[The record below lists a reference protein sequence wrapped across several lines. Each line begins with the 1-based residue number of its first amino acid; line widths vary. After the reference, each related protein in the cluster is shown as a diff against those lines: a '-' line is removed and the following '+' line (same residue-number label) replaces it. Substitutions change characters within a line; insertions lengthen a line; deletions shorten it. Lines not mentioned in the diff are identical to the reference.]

1 MAKTIK
7 TLKFAQKVNK
17 VFIIP
22 NNLGMYFIGVW
33 ATCFLLSVGYASN
46 LLLFMAIL
54 QFALFFWWMIT
65 AHADTS
71 QFKIQSITCESFH
84 AKSQADLRVHWS
96 NPDLSKELRVLNL
109 MNDKNEKFTVSLANP
124 PKLQMQQRG
133 IYHFKKIEI
142 GLTTG
147 FWLFKTWKYVPINMA
162 VTIYPEAIKS
172 PYDLKQN
179 VTLVQDSSEIK
190 QLHTQAVELDLQRDA
205 DEKTRAN
212 RINWKRFAQS
222 GKLVERFGESGQQI
236 QQTFDLDA
244 VQSEDQLSFITYE
257 INAHFKQQ
265 QSWYL
270 KHKNQVLGPFN
281 ILGNNKDELHQCL
294 SLLAIHSW

>member
-1 MAKTIK
+1 MAKAIK
-7 TLKFAQKVNK
+7 TLKFAQKINK

-71 QFKIQSITCESFH
+71 QFKIQSIFCEPFH
-84 AKSQADLRVHWS
+84 AKSQTDLRIVWNNS
-96 NPDLSKELRVLNL
+96 DLISDLRILNI
-109 MNDKNEKFTVSLANP
+109 MNEKNEKYTVSISNP
-124 PKLQMQQRG
+124 PRIEIKQRG
-133 IYHFKKIEI
+133 IYHFKKLEI

-147 FWLFKTWKYVPINMA
+147 FWLFKTWKYAPIELSIS
-162 VTIYPEAIKS
+162 VYPEALKS
-172 PYDLKQN
+172 PYDHKQN
-179 VTLVQDSSEIK
+179 ISLVQETSEVK
-190 QLHTQAVELDLQRDA
+190 TQHTQAVELDLQRDA

-212 RINWKRFAQS
+212 RINWKRFAQN
-222 GKLVERFGESGQQI
+222 GKLVERYGESGQQI

-257 INAHFKQQ
+257 IVAHFKQQ

-281 ILGNNKDELHQCL
+281 ISGNNKDELHQCL